1 MPLLPHGSSLLV
13 RPRAEDAQGLPR
25 GCSTAAPHQQAH
37 SRMVAQLSP
46 SSCQDLSP
54 SITSL
59 VASGPLAGARG
70 TTIPPQQ
77 KWHHG
82 SCSRLCVGLQHC
94 SDRFFHYFLLGRS
107 LSAFPR
113 LSLPVPSPHLS
124 PSLCCAPARDL
135 EGEWEHEDL
144 CLPRSWDTGAGLSN
158 PDTKL
163 SQPGAALGWQSCH
176 SSRSSPAPT
185 AGSASTT
192 VPGAPAK
199 PRTQEQGDP
208 RLTPPCSTLPQ
219 TIFSNPCFFFPEGKT
234 KC

>member
-13 RPRAEDAQGLPR
+13 QPRAEDAQGLPR

-94 SDRFFHYFLLGRS
+94 SDRFFHYFLLGCS
-107 LSAFPR
+107 LSAFPCQSHH
-113 LSLPVPSPHLS
+113 LTSPHPCAVLLPGTWRENGNTRIS
-124 PSLCCAPARDL
+124 ACLEAGTRVQDSLI
-135 EGEWEHEDL
+135 
-144 CLPRSWDTGAGLSN
+144 
-158 PDTKL
+158 
-163 SQPGAALGWQSCH
+163 Q
-176 SSRSSPAPT
+176 
-185 AGSASTT
+185 
-192 VPGAPAK
+192 
-199 PRTQEQGDP
+199 
-208 RLTPPCSTLPQ
+208 TP
-219 TIFSNPCFFFPEGKT
+219 N
-234 KC
+234 